1 MSQIVAASPH
11 VTTKNSTAVIMRDVL
26 IALLPAVIAGCVVF
40 GLRALLVVAVTTAAC
55 VFFEWGFEKL
65 CHTPSTIS
73 DLSAAVTGVLLAMNL
88 PVSIPLWQAVF
99 GALVAMVAVKG
110 LFGGIGKNFANPAIT
125 ARIVMFLAFSKTM
138 TAWVFPDA
146 VSSATPLAMMANGES
161 VDYLTLLLGNHGGC
175 LGETSAL
182 ALLIGFAYLLIR
194 GVISWHTPVCFVGT
208 VFVMSLI
215 LGQDA
220 VGQILSGGLMLGAIF
235 MATDYSTTP
244 STNLGRV
251 LFGIGAGLLTVLI
264 RFYGAYAEGVS
275 FAILFMCSG
284 MSEKQG
290 IIKAVVVLV
299 VICLVISGALAV
311 VNSFTAP
318 VSAANAEAR
327 ETAARQELIPEA
339 GSFEQVTDG
348 LPENV
353 LSAYVGKAADGS
365 VAGYVI
371 TTSGKGFGGTIQVM
385 VAISPEGTILRCKT
399 LDVSSETKTLG
410 GQTANESYYGQ
421 YEGQDS
427 SLSGVQAISGAT
439 ITSTAYKGCVQTAF
453 AAYETV
459 KEAAK

>member
-26 IALLPAVIAGCVVF
+26 IALLPAVLAGCVVF

-73 DLSAAVTGVLLAMNL
+73 DLSAAVTGVLLAMTL

-244 STNLGRV
+244 STNWGRV

-275 FAILFMCSG
+275 FAILFMNILTPYLS
-284 MSEKQG
+284 KW
-290 IIKAVVVLV
+290 
-299 VICLVISGALAV
+299 
-311 VNSFTAP
+311 T
-318 VSAANAEAR
+318 
-327 ETAARQELIPEA
+327 ETKP
-339 GSFEQVTDG
+339 
-348 LPENV
+348 
-353 LSAYVGKAADGS
+353 
-365 VAGYVI
+365 
-371 TTSGKGFGGTIQVM
+371 FGG
-385 VAISPEGTILRCKT
+385 
-399 LDVSSETKTLG
+399 
-410 GQTANESYYGQ
+410 
-421 YEGQDS
+421 
-427 SLSGVQAISGAT
+427 
-439 ITSTAYKGCVQTAF
+439 
-453 AAYETV
+453 AA
-459 KEAAK
+459 A

>member
-11 VTTKNSTAVIMRDVL
+11 VTTKNFTAVIMRDVL
-26 IALLPAVIAGCVVF
+26 IALLPAVLAGCVVF

-99 GALVAMVAVKG
+99 GALVAIVAVKG

-125 ARIVMFLAFSKTM
+125 ARIVMFLAFSKSM

-275 FAILFMCSG
+275 FAILFMNILTPYLS
-284 MSEKQG
+284 KW
-290 IIKAVVVLV
+290 
-299 VICLVISGALAV
+299 
-311 VNSFTAP
+311 T
-318 VSAANAEAR
+318 
-327 ETAARQELIPEA
+327 ETKP
-339 GSFEQVTDG
+339 
-348 LPENV
+348 
-353 LSAYVGKAADGS
+353 
-365 VAGYVI
+365 
-371 TTSGKGFGGTIQVM
+371 FGG
-385 VAISPEGTILRCKT
+385 
-399 LDVSSETKTLG
+399 
-410 GQTANESYYGQ
+410 
-421 YEGQDS
+421 
-427 SLSGVQAISGAT
+427 
-439 ITSTAYKGCVQTAF
+439 
-453 AAYETV
+453 AA
-459 KEAAK
+459 A

>member
-26 IALLPAVIAGCVVF
+26 IALLPAVLAGCVVF

-88 PVSIPLWQAVF
+88 PVSIPLWQGVF
-99 GALVAMVAVKG
+99 GALVAIVAVKG

-244 STNLGRV
+244 STNWGRV

-275 FAILFMCSG
+275 FAILFMNILTPYLS
-284 MSEKQG
+284 KW
-290 IIKAVVVLV
+290 
-299 VICLVISGALAV
+299 
-311 VNSFTAP
+311 T
-318 VSAANAEAR
+318 
-327 ETAARQELIPEA
+327 ETKP
-339 GSFEQVTDG
+339 
-348 LPENV
+348 
-353 LSAYVGKAADGS
+353 
-365 VAGYVI
+365 
-371 TTSGKGFGGTIQVM
+371 FGG
-385 VAISPEGTILRCKT
+385 VA
-399 LDVSSETKTLG
+399 
-410 GQTANESYYGQ
+410 A
-421 YEGQDS
+421 
-427 SLSGVQAISGAT
+427 
-439 ITSTAYKGCVQTAF
+439 
-453 AAYETV
+453 
-459 KEAAK
+459 

>member
-26 IALLPAVIAGCVVF
+26 IALLPAVLAGCVVF

-99 GALVAMVAVKG
+99 GALVAIVAVKG

-182 ALLIGFAYLLIR
+182 ALLICFAYLLIR

-275 FAILFMCSG
+275 FAILFMNILTPYLS
-284 MSEKQG
+284 KW
-290 IIKAVVVLV
+290 
-299 VICLVISGALAV
+299 
-311 VNSFTAP
+311 T
-318 VSAANAEAR
+318 
-327 ETAARQELIPEA
+327 ETKP
-339 GSFEQVTDG
+339 
-348 LPENV
+348 
-353 LSAYVGKAADGS
+353 
-365 VAGYVI
+365 
-371 TTSGKGFGGTIQVM
+371 FGG
-385 VAISPEGTILRCKT
+385 VA
-399 LDVSSETKTLG
+399 
-410 GQTANESYYGQ
+410 A
-421 YEGQDS
+421 
-427 SLSGVQAISGAT
+427 
-439 ITSTAYKGCVQTAF
+439 
-453 AAYETV
+453 
-459 KEAAK
+459 

>member
-11 VTTKNSTAVIMRDVL
+11 VTTKNTTAVIMRDVL
-26 IALLPAVIAGCVVF
+26 IALCPAVLAGCIVF

-99 GALVAMVAVKG
+99 GALVAIVAVKG

-146 VSSATPLAMMANGES
+146 VSTATPLAMMASGES

-275 FAILFMCSG
+275 FAILFMNILTPYLS
-284 MSEKQG
+284 KW
-290 IIKAVVVLV
+290 
-299 VICLVISGALAV
+299 
-311 VNSFTAP
+311 T
-318 VSAANAEAR
+318 
-327 ETAARQELIPEA
+327 ETKP
-339 GSFEQVTDG
+339 
-348 LPENV
+348 
-353 LSAYVGKAADGS
+353 
-365 VAGYVI
+365 
-371 TTSGKGFGGTIQVM
+371 FGG
-385 VAISPEGTILRCKT
+385 VA
-399 LDVSSETKTLG
+399 
-410 GQTANESYYGQ
+410 A
-421 YEGQDS
+421 
-427 SLSGVQAISGAT
+427 
-439 ITSTAYKGCVQTAF
+439 
-453 AAYETV
+453 
-459 KEAAK
+459 

>member
-99 GALVAMVAVKG
+99 GALVAIVAVKG

-244 STNLGRV
+244 STNWGRV

-275 FAILFMCSG
+275 FAILFMNILTPYLS
-284 MSEKQG
+284 KW
-290 IIKAVVVLV
+290 
-299 VICLVISGALAV
+299 
-311 VNSFTAP
+311 T
-318 VSAANAEAR
+318 
-327 ETAARQELIPEA
+327 ETKP
-339 GSFEQVTDG
+339 
-348 LPENV
+348 
-353 LSAYVGKAADGS
+353 
-365 VAGYVI
+365 
-371 TTSGKGFGGTIQVM
+371 FGG
-385 VAISPEGTILRCKT
+385 VA
-399 LDVSSETKTLG
+399 
-410 GQTANESYYGQ
+410 A
-421 YEGQDS
+421 
-427 SLSGVQAISGAT
+427 
-439 ITSTAYKGCVQTAF
+439 
-453 AAYETV
+453 
-459 KEAAK
+459 

>member
-26 IALLPAVIAGCVVF
+26 IALLPAVLAGCVVF

-146 VSSATPLAMMANGES
+146 VSTATPLAMMASGES

-244 STNLGRV
+244 STNWGRV

-275 FAILFMCSG
+275 FAILFMNILTPYLS
-284 MSEKQG
+284 KW
-290 IIKAVVVLV
+290 
-299 VICLVISGALAV
+299 
-311 VNSFTAP
+311 T
-318 VSAANAEAR
+318 
-327 ETAARQELIPEA
+327 ETKP
-339 GSFEQVTDG
+339 
-348 LPENV
+348 
-353 LSAYVGKAADGS
+353 
-365 VAGYVI
+365 
-371 TTSGKGFGGTIQVM
+371 FGG
-385 VAISPEGTILRCKT
+385 VA
-399 LDVSSETKTLG
+399 
-410 GQTANESYYGQ
+410 A
-421 YEGQDS
+421 
-427 SLSGVQAISGAT
+427 
-439 ITSTAYKGCVQTAF
+439 
-453 AAYETV
+453 
-459 KEAAK
+459 

>member
-99 GALVAMVAVKG
+99 GALVAIVAVKG

-215 LGQDA
+215 LGQNA

-275 FAILFMCSG
+275 FAILFMNILTPYLS
-284 MSEKQG
+284 KW
-290 IIKAVVVLV
+290 
-299 VICLVISGALAV
+299 
-311 VNSFTAP
+311 T
-318 VSAANAEAR
+318 
-327 ETAARQELIPEA
+327 ETKP
-339 GSFEQVTDG
+339 
-348 LPENV
+348 
-353 LSAYVGKAADGS
+353 
-365 VAGYVI
+365 
-371 TTSGKGFGGTIQVM
+371 FGG
-385 VAISPEGTILRCKT
+385 VA
-399 LDVSSETKTLG
+399 
-410 GQTANESYYGQ
+410 A
-421 YEGQDS
+421 
-427 SLSGVQAISGAT
+427 
-439 ITSTAYKGCVQTAF
+439 
-453 AAYETV
+453 
-459 KEAAK
+459 

>member
-65 CHTPSTIS
+65 CHKPSTIS

-194 GVISWHTPVCFVGT
+194 GVISWHTPICFVGT

-244 STNLGRV
+244 STNWGRV

-275 FAILFMCSG
+275 FAILFMNILTPYLS
-284 MSEKQG
+284 KW
-290 IIKAVVVLV
+290 
-299 VICLVISGALAV
+299 
-311 VNSFTAP
+311 T
-318 VSAANAEAR
+318 
-327 ETAARQELIPEA
+327 ETKP
-339 GSFEQVTDG
+339 
-348 LPENV
+348 
-353 LSAYVGKAADGS
+353 
-365 VAGYVI
+365 
-371 TTSGKGFGGTIQVM
+371 FGG
-385 VAISPEGTILRCKT
+385 VA
-399 LDVSSETKTLG
+399 
-410 GQTANESYYGQ
+410 A
-421 YEGQDS
+421 
-427 SLSGVQAISGAT
+427 
-439 ITSTAYKGCVQTAF
+439 
-453 AAYETV
+453 
-459 KEAAK
+459 

>member
-99 GALVAMVAVKG
+99 GALVAIVAVKG

-161 VDYLTLLLGNHGGC
+161 VDYLTLLFGNHGGC

-244 STNLGRV
+244 STNWGRV

-275 FAILFMCSG
+275 FAILFMNILTPYLS
-284 MSEKQG
+284 KW
-290 IIKAVVVLV
+290 
-299 VICLVISGALAV
+299 
-311 VNSFTAP
+311 T
-318 VSAANAEAR
+318 
-327 ETAARQELIPEA
+327 ETKP
-339 GSFEQVTDG
+339 
-348 LPENV
+348 
-353 LSAYVGKAADGS
+353 
-365 VAGYVI
+365 
-371 TTSGKGFGGTIQVM
+371 FGG
-385 VAISPEGTILRCKT
+385 VA
-399 LDVSSETKTLG
+399 
-410 GQTANESYYGQ
+410 A
-421 YEGQDS
+421 
-427 SLSGVQAISGAT
+427 
-439 ITSTAYKGCVQTAF
+439 
-453 AAYETV
+453 
-459 KEAAK
+459 

>member
-26 IALLPAVIAGCVVF
+26 IALAPAVIAGCVVF

-88 PVSIPLWQAVF
+88 PVFIPLWQAVF
-99 GALVAMVAVKG
+99 GALVAIVAVKG

-146 VSSATPLAMMANGES
+146 VSTATPLAMMASGES
-161 VDYLTLLLGNHGGC
+161 VDYLTLLLGSHGGC

-244 STNLGRV
+244 STDWGRV

-275 FAILFMCSG
+275 FAILFMNILTPYLS
-284 MSEKQG
+284 KW
-290 IIKAVVVLV
+290 
-299 VICLVISGALAV
+299 
-311 VNSFTAP
+311 T
-318 VSAANAEAR
+318 
-327 ETAARQELIPEA
+327 ETKP
-339 GSFEQVTDG
+339 
-348 LPENV
+348 
-353 LSAYVGKAADGS
+353 
-365 VAGYVI
+365 
-371 TTSGKGFGGTIQVM
+371 FGG
-385 VAISPEGTILRCKT
+385 
-399 LDVSSETKTLG
+399 
-410 GQTANESYYGQ
+410 
-421 YEGQDS
+421 
-427 SLSGVQAISGAT
+427 
-439 ITSTAYKGCVQTAF
+439 
-453 AAYETV
+453 AA
-459 KEAAK
+459 A

>member
-65 CHTPSTIS
+65 CHKPSTIS

-99 GALVAMVAVKG
+99 GALVAIVAVKG

-194 GVISWHTPVCFVGT
+194 GVISWHTPICFVGT

-244 STNLGRV
+244 STNWGRV

-275 FAILFMCSG
+275 FAILFMNILTPYLS
-284 MSEKQG
+284 KW
-290 IIKAVVVLV
+290 
-299 VICLVISGALAV
+299 
-311 VNSFTAP
+311 T
-318 VSAANAEAR
+318 
-327 ETAARQELIPEA
+327 ETKP
-339 GSFEQVTDG
+339 
-348 LPENV
+348 
-353 LSAYVGKAADGS
+353 
-365 VAGYVI
+365 
-371 TTSGKGFGGTIQVM
+371 FGG
-385 VAISPEGTILRCKT
+385 VA
-399 LDVSSETKTLG
+399 
-410 GQTANESYYGQ
+410 A
-421 YEGQDS
+421 
-427 SLSGVQAISGAT
+427 
-439 ITSTAYKGCVQTAF
+439 
-453 AAYETV
+453 
-459 KEAAK
+459 

>member
-26 IALLPAVIAGCVVF
+26 IALLPAVLAGCVVF

-99 GALVAMVAVKG
+99 GALVAIVAVKG

-125 ARIVMFLAFSKTM
+125 ARIVMFLAFSKSM

-275 FAILFMCSG
+275 FAILFMNTLTPYLS
-284 MSEKQG
+284 KW
-290 IIKAVVVLV
+290 
-299 VICLVISGALAV
+299 
-311 VNSFTAP
+311 T
-318 VSAANAEAR
+318 
-327 ETAARQELIPEA
+327 ETKP
-339 GSFEQVTDG
+339 
-348 LPENV
+348 
-353 LSAYVGKAADGS
+353 
-365 VAGYVI
+365 
-371 TTSGKGFGGTIQVM
+371 FGG
-385 VAISPEGTILRCKT
+385 
-399 LDVSSETKTLG
+399 
-410 GQTANESYYGQ
+410 
-421 YEGQDS
+421 
-427 SLSGVQAISGAT
+427 
-439 ITSTAYKGCVQTAF
+439 
-453 AAYETV
+453 AA
-459 KEAAK
+459 A

>member
-11 VTTKNSTAVIMRDVL
+11 VTTKNSTAGLMRDVL
-26 IALLPAVIAGCVVF
+26 IALLPAVLAGCVVF

-99 GALVAMVAVKG
+99 GALVAIVAVKG

-244 STNLGRV
+244 STNWGRV

-275 FAILFMCSG
+275 FAILFMNILTPYLS
-284 MSEKQG
+284 KW
-290 IIKAVVVLV
+290 
-299 VICLVISGALAV
+299 
-311 VNSFTAP
+311 T
-318 VSAANAEAR
+318 
-327 ETAARQELIPEA
+327 ETKP
-339 GSFEQVTDG
+339 
-348 LPENV
+348 
-353 LSAYVGKAADGS
+353 
-365 VAGYVI
+365 
-371 TTSGKGFGGTIQVM
+371 FGG
-385 VAISPEGTILRCKT
+385 VA
-399 LDVSSETKTLG
+399 
-410 GQTANESYYGQ
+410 A
-421 YEGQDS
+421 
-427 SLSGVQAISGAT
+427 
-439 ITSTAYKGCVQTAF
+439 
-453 AAYETV
+453 
-459 KEAAK
+459 

>member
-1 MSQIVAASPH
+1 MSKYVISSSPH
-11 VTTKNSTAVIMRDVL
+11 LRDNVSTTSIMRDVC
-26 IALLPAVIAGCVVF
+26 IALLPAAAAGVLFF
-40 GLRALLVVAVTTAAC
+40 GYRSAIILALSVA
-55 VFFEWGFEKL
+55 
-65 CHTPSTIS
+65 
-73 DLSAAVTGVLLAMNL
+73 AAVLSEWLYCKAAHCRNTIGDFSAVVTGMLLAMNL

-125 ARIVMFLAFSKTM
+125 ARIVMFLAFSKSM

-244 STNLGRV
+244 STDWGRV

-275 FAILFMCSG
+275 FAILFMNILTPYLSRW
-284 MSEKQG
+284 
-290 IIKAVVVLV
+290 
-299 VICLVISGALAV
+299 
-311 VNSFTAP
+311 T
-318 VSAANAEAR
+318 
-327 ETAARQELIPEA
+327 ETKP
-339 GSFEQVTDG
+339 
-348 LPENV
+348 
-353 LSAYVGKAADGS
+353 
-365 VAGYVI
+365 
-371 TTSGKGFGGTIQVM
+371 FGG
-385 VAISPEGTILRCKT
+385 VA
-399 LDVSSETKTLG
+399 
-410 GQTANESYYGQ
+410 A
-421 YEGQDS
+421 
-427 SLSGVQAISGAT
+427 
-439 ITSTAYKGCVQTAF
+439 
-453 AAYETV
+453 
-459 KEAAK
+459 

>member
-26 IALLPAVIAGCVVF
+26 IALLPAVLAGCVVF

-99 GALVAMVAVKG
+99 GALVAIVAVKG

-125 ARIVMFLAFSKTM
+125 ARIVMFLAFSKSM

-175 LGETSAL
+175 LGDTSAL

-275 FAILFMCSG
+275 FAILFMNILTPYLS
-284 MSEKQG
+284 KW
-290 IIKAVVVLV
+290 
-299 VICLVISGALAV
+299 
-311 VNSFTAP
+311 T
-318 VSAANAEAR
+318 
-327 ETAARQELIPEA
+327 ETKP
-339 GSFEQVTDG
+339 
-348 LPENV
+348 
-353 LSAYVGKAADGS
+353 
-365 VAGYVI
+365 
-371 TTSGKGFGGTIQVM
+371 FGG
-385 VAISPEGTILRCKT
+385 
-399 LDVSSETKTLG
+399 
-410 GQTANESYYGQ
+410 
-421 YEGQDS
+421 
-427 SLSGVQAISGAT
+427 
-439 ITSTAYKGCVQTAF
+439 
-453 AAYETV
+453 AA
-459 KEAAK
+459 A

>member
-99 GALVAMVAVKG
+99 GALVAIVAVKG

-146 VSSATPLAMMANGES
+146 VSSATPLAMMASGES

-244 STNLGRV
+244 STDWGRV

-275 FAILFMCSG
+275 FAILFMNILTPYLSRW
-284 MSEKQG
+284 
-290 IIKAVVVLV
+290 
-299 VICLVISGALAV
+299 
-311 VNSFTAP
+311 T
-318 VSAANAEAR
+318 
-327 ETAARQELIPEA
+327 ETKP
-339 GSFEQVTDG
+339 
-348 LPENV
+348 
-353 LSAYVGKAADGS
+353 
-365 VAGYVI
+365 
-371 TTSGKGFGGTIQVM
+371 FGG
-385 VAISPEGTILRCKT
+385 VA
-399 LDVSSETKTLG
+399 
-410 GQTANESYYGQ
+410 A
-421 YEGQDS
+421 
-427 SLSGVQAISGAT
+427 
-439 ITSTAYKGCVQTAF
+439 
-453 AAYETV
+453 
-459 KEAAK
+459 

>member
-26 IALLPAVIAGCVVF
+26 IALLPAVLAGCVVF

-99 GALVAMVAVKG
+99 GALVAIVAVKG

-146 VSSATPLAMMANGES
+146 VSTATPLAMMASGES

-275 FAILFMCSG
+275 FAILFMNILTPYLS
-284 MSEKQG
+284 KW
-290 IIKAVVVLV
+290 
-299 VICLVISGALAV
+299 
-311 VNSFTAP
+311 T
-318 VSAANAEAR
+318 
-327 ETAARQELIPEA
+327 ETKP
-339 GSFEQVTDG
+339 
-348 LPENV
+348 
-353 LSAYVGKAADGS
+353 
-365 VAGYVI
+365 
-371 TTSGKGFGGTIQVM
+371 FGG
-385 VAISPEGTILRCKT
+385 
-399 LDVSSETKTLG
+399 
-410 GQTANESYYGQ
+410 
-421 YEGQDS
+421 
-427 SLSGVQAISGAT
+427 
-439 ITSTAYKGCVQTAF
+439 
-453 AAYETV
+453 AA
-459 KEAAK
+459 A

>member
-26 IALLPAVIAGCVVF
+26 IALLPAVLAGCVVF

-99 GALVAMVAVKG
+99 GALVAIVAVKG

-125 ARIVMFLAFSKTM
+125 ARIVMFIAFSKTM

-146 VSSATPLAMMANGES
+146 VSTATPLAMMANGES

-208 VFVMSLI
+208 VFVMSQI

-244 STNLGRV
+244 STNWGRV

-275 FAILFMCSG
+275 FAILFMNILTPYLS
-284 MSEKQG
+284 KW
-290 IIKAVVVLV
+290 
-299 VICLVISGALAV
+299 
-311 VNSFTAP
+311 T
-318 VSAANAEAR
+318 
-327 ETAARQELIPEA
+327 ETKP
-339 GSFEQVTDG
+339 
-348 LPENV
+348 
-353 LSAYVGKAADGS
+353 
-365 VAGYVI
+365 
-371 TTSGKGFGGTIQVM
+371 FGG
-385 VAISPEGTILRCKT
+385 
-399 LDVSSETKTLG
+399 
-410 GQTANESYYGQ
+410 
-421 YEGQDS
+421 
-427 SLSGVQAISGAT
+427 
-439 ITSTAYKGCVQTAF
+439 
-453 AAYETV
+453 AA
-459 KEAAK
+459 A